1 MEIEQGA
8 CPACGGTAGMRLRS
22 HECVAMGEG
31 IRQALVRC
39 ERCGIVF
46 TTPRLTRSAMDSLFS
61 SEYQFYRRTAAEAT
75 PDPSR
80 LERCVRPFVGRA
92 RRLTQIA
99 GGPGRLLDLG
109 CGDGYFLA
117 AATRLG
123 WTCSG
128 VERNEASVAHAR
140 ALGHDVRVGSI
151 ESAAEVATGA
161 FDAVTMWGVLQLAYD
176 PASALTSARSL
187 LAKGGLLALGLS
199 NFESLDRRLFRG
211 RWWGLGLPRH
221 LYHFDTH
228 SIQRLL
234 TQCGFRIVRIALDAP
249 EWVAVENAN
258 TLLGIRMRPSG
269 VQRVM
274 RLAVKT
280 SLRALYL
287 VTRRTRFAPV
297 MEIYAAPDLLE

>member
-1 MEIEQGA
+1 MNLEPGA
-8 CPACGGTAGMRLRS
+8 CPACGGRQGARLGSYDSALQRENIS
-22 HECVAMGEG
+22 L
-31 IRQALVRC
+31 ALVRC

-46 TTPRLTRSAMDSLFS
+46 TDPRPSREAIHGLFD
-61 SEYQFYRRTAAEAT
+61 EQYQFYRRAAGGAM
-75 PDPSR
+75 PDPGSVELR
-80 LERCVRPFVGRA
+80 VRPFVDRA
-92 RRLTQIA
+92 RRLSEIA
-99 GGPGRLLDLG
+99 GRPGRLLDIG
-109 CGDGYFLA
+109 CGDGYFLT

-123 WTCSG
+123 WTCCG

-151 ESAAEVATGA
+151 ESAAELAPGA

-234 TQCGFRIVRIALDAP
+234 TQCGFRIVQIVLDAP

-258 TLLGIRMRPSG
+258 TLLGIRMRPSR

-287 VTRRTRFAPV
+287 ITRRSRFAPV
-297 MEIYAAPDLLE
+297 MEIYATPDLLE

>member
-1 MEIEQGA
+1 
-8 CPACGGTAGMRLRS
+8 
-22 HECVAMGEG
+22 MGEG
-31 IRQALVRC
+31 IRQALVGC

-109 CGDGYFLA
+109 CGDGYFLT
-117 AATRLG
+117 AATRVG
-123 WTCSG
+123 WKCSG
-128 VERNEASVAHAR
+128 IERNAASVSHAR
-140 ALGHDVRVGSI
+140 ALGHDIHLGSI
-151 ESAAEVATGA
+151 ASGVGNATGP
-161 FDAVTMWGVLQLAYD
+161 FDAVTMWGVLQLTYD
-176 PASALTSARSL
+176 TASL
-187 LAKGGLLALGLS
+187 LARVRALLGKRGLLALGLS
-199 NFESLDRRLFRG
+199 NFDSLDRRLLRG
-211 RWWGLGLPRH
+211 RWWGLGLPQH
-221 LYHFDTH
+221 LYHFEPR
-228 SIQRLL
+228 SIERLL
-234 TQCGFRIVRIALDAP
+234 TQCGFRIVRVVLDAP
-249 EWVAVENAN
+249 VWVAVENAN

-287 VTRRTRFAPV
+287 ITRRSRFAPV
-297 MEIYAAPDLLE
+297 MEIYATPDLLE